1 MVLAIMNEVRIGIDI
16 NRFCRFQV
24 SDEENVTV
32 GQIIANIETGVPS
45 SGPLKEHI
53 KDILQISNGC

>member
-1 MVLAIMNEVRIGIDI
+1 MNEVCIGIDI
-16 NRFCRFQV
+16 DRFCRFQV

-45 SGPLKEHI
+45 SGLLKEHI
-53 KDILQISNGC
+53 TDIWRIFKGC